1 MKLLPII
8 ALLGLFASCGKEY
21 IDKSVYTD
29 KYIENPYTAPEAPEF
44 ALSFS
49 DYGIQCDQPGPYAGY
64 KNIQTFK
71 RTNSVVRM
79 ELTTDD
85 ELLTEIVIE
94 DGLEV
99 VKVVPKTYMLVNLGW
114 NTMIELKRTGEIID
128 GEIHENPGIII
139 LNYNKK
145 VGEIEFPEQ
154 ISLQIVAENGK
165 VRLEVEELSIDLGI
179 DVIPEN
185 VVYCH
190 PDGKFVEMVQILD
203 RLEF

>member
-1 MKLLPII
+1 MKALPLII
-8 ALLGLFASCGKEY
+8 LTLLFASCGKEY

-49 DYGIQCDQPGPYAGY
+49 DYNVDCSTY
-64 KNIQTFK
+64 KGQQSFK
-71 RTNSVVRM
+71 RANSTLRM
-79 ELTTDD
+79 D
-85 ELLTEIVIE
+85 
-94 DGLEV
+94 
-99 VKVVPKTYMLVNLGW
+99 VVPNLDGPTTLVNLGW
-114 NTMIELKRTGEIID
+114 STIVTLKD
-128 GEIHENPGIII
+128 NSI
-139 LNYNKK
+139 LVNCKK

-165 VRLEVEELSIDLGI
+165 VKLEVEELSIDLGI